1 MNAKMGGFSSTV
13 WLVVLSA
20 SLFAQTPAPAPGGAQ
35 TPQGGTQARPTFR
48 VRVDLVRTDVVPRD
62 EKGNF
67 VSTLTKND
75 FEVYEDGVKQDL
87 TSMVMSY
94 GGRVTNVLAPP
105 PAMAAEG
112 LILPPVRQVN
122 DVSGRVFIFFVD
134 DLHLNFHSTGRVRD
148 IFKKISKT
156 LLHDGDMFGIVSTG
170 TSSISVQLTYDKKRL
185 DEAIEKMT
193 GGGMRP
199 EDIINAP
206 ASEEGP
212 TEVRWRAHVAFSTAI
227 ELLQNLEKMRDR
239 RKALVYV
246 SDGYDFNPFQ
256 DSRLG
261 FMDPSSPFL
270 QNNMLRDV
278 HSVDQSNGVT
288 LPGPHDASSLAQ
300 KQGAVFAEADL
311 ARELGEITRQ
321 ANRSNV
327 TMYTIDPR
335 GLTTANSD
343 IDQPVDPQQWAQYL
357 RNSQDSLR
365 VLAEET
371 GGIAV
376 VNMND
381 FDGALKRIDADSSD
395 YYILGYYSK
404 NPDAS
409 QRRRKIEVKVN
420 RPGRNISVASRKEYV
435 LQPEMVDTPQ
445 EALPVVPT
453 APRQ

>member
-1 MNAKMGGFSSTV
+1 
-13 WLVVLSA
+13 
-20 SLFAQTPAPAPGGAQ
+20 
-35 TPQGGTQARPTFR
+35 
-48 VRVDLVRTDVVPRD
+48 
-62 EKGNF
+62 
-67 VSTLTKND
+67 
-75 FEVYEDGVKQDL
+75 
-87 TSMVMSY
+87 
-94 GGRVTNVLAPP
+94 
-105 PAMAAEG
+105 
-112 LILPPVRQVN
+112 VN